1 MSKLPSD
8 LTHGQKKNSM
18 AKVMVVDDEATLTI
32 LLRNHLAD
40 IGHQVVGIAYSG
52 EECLELVW
60 AVKPDLILMDIKL
73 SGKLDGIATAKLIRE
88 GSDIPIIFLTAYT
101 DDDLFERAKQADPFG
116 YIVKPYHPREL
127 EITIEVA
134 LHRKAAERQLKS
146 YQDHLEMIVGE
157 RTAELSRTNEKLENK
172 VIQHQQ
178 AEAALRESEE
188 KYRLL
193 VENLQEGIWVI
204 DQHANTTFVNPRMAE
219 MLGYSPAEM
228 VGRHLFSFMDRSN
241 IEHCQHYLERRQKCV
256 REQHDFVF
264 VRKNGSHFFAILDA
278 SPLIDDQGNYT
289 GAIACVT
296 DITDRIRAE
305 RSLRESE
312 ERYRR
317 LFNGAVLGIFQSAP
331 DGQLINANPAYAT
344 MFGYASPMEMLSTVH
359 DITVDPDADPP
370 RRPEIIRLIL
380 DADQP
385 IQITNQ
391 YRRRDGNTFTG
402 SLQAWQVTDAD
413 GQLLYLEGFIEDISE
428 RQLIE
433 DERKHQFHFLQTL
446 IDAIPSPVFYKDT
459 DGRYLGINR
468 AFEDYIGLS
477 KDKLLGRTVYDVAP
491 SDLAERYHEM
501 DQALFNRPG
510 TQEYEAIVRY
520 ADGQHHNVIF
530 NKATFFDINGRLA
543 GLVGVI
549 TDISERKRVEEELDK
564 YRENLEELVKQR
576 TAELAHANAILKA
589 EIAERKRTEE
599 ALRKNEAEQRARATE
614 LEAAKELIKDS
625 LKEKEM
631 LLKEIHH
638 RVKNNLQVI
647 IGLLNITRDQTSNP
661 EATELLTDASVRVHS
676 MALIHSQLYQSTY
689 LSKISME
696 IYAEQLVA
704 NISQTYLPRSVSLIV
719 APSDV
724 FLEIDQAIPCALVLN
739 ELITNVYKHA
749 FRGKDQGTIEVA
761 ISTEADDLVQVRV
774 KDDGVGLPP
783 DFDPAKP
790 KSLGFE
796 LIRGLVRQL
805 RGTLTIN
812 ICGGTEM
819 IVRFPPRSKEEHH
832 HLF

>member
-1 MSKLPSD
+1 
-8 LTHGQKKNSM
+8 M
-18 AKVMVVDDEATLTI
+18 AKIMVVDDEATLTI
-32 LLRNHLAD
+32 LLRNHLTD

-73 SGKLDGIATAKLIRE
+73 SGKLDGIATATLIRA
-88 GSDIPIIFLTAYT
+88 GFDIPIIFLTAYT

-134 LHRKAAERQLKS
+134 LHRKEAERQLKS
-146 YQDHLEMIVGE
+146 YRDHLETIVGE
-157 RTAELSRTNEKLENK
+157 RTAELSRTNEKLQK
-172 VIQHQQ
+172 KIVQHQQ
-178 AEAALRESEE
+178 AEAALRKSEE

-193 VENLQEGIWVI
+193 VENMQEGIWVI
-204 DQHANTTFVNPRMAE
+204 DQNSNTTFVNPRMAE

-241 IEHCQHYLERRQKCV
+241 IEHCQHYLERRQKSV

-264 VRKNGSHFFAILDA
+264 IRKDGAHFFAILDA
-278 SPLIDDQGNYT
+278 SPLMGDQGDYI

-296 DITDRIRAE
+296 DITDRIWAE
-305 RSLRESE
+305 KSLRESE

-317 LFNGAVLGIFQSAP
+317 LFKGAVLGIFQSAP
-331 DGQLINANPAYAT
+331 DGRLINANPAYAT
-344 MFGYASPMEMLSTVH
+344 MFGYASPMEMLSAVH
-359 DITVDPDADPP
+359 DITVDLDADPP

-391 YRRRDGNTFTG
+391 YRRKDGSVFTG
-402 SLQAWQVTDAD
+402 NLQAWQVTDAD

-428 RQLIE
+428 RKIIE
-433 DERKHQFHFLQTL
+433 DERKQQFHFLQTL
-446 IDAIPSPVFYKDT
+446 IDSIPSPVFYKDNY
-459 DGRYLGINR
+459 GRYLGVNQ
-468 AFEDYIGLS
+468 AFENYTGLS
-477 KDKLLGRTVYDVAP
+477 KNKLLGRTVYEIVPD
-491 SDLAERYHEM
+491 DLAKRYNEM
-501 DQALFNRPG
+501 DLALLNHPG
-510 TQEYEAIVRY
+510 TQEYEATVRY
-520 ADGQHHNVIF
+520 PDGQHRNVIF
-530 NKATFFDINGRLA
+530 NKATFLDISGQLA

-549 TDISERKRVEEELDK
+549 TDITERKRVEEELDN
-564 YRENLEELVKQR
+564 YRENLEELVKRR
-576 TAELAHANAILKA
+576 TSELAHANIILEM
-589 EIAERKRTEE
+589 EIVERKRTEE

-614 LEAAKELIKDS
+614 LEAAKEQIKAS
-625 LKEKEM
+625 LKEKEL

-676 MALIHSQLYQSTY
+676 MALIHSQLYQSTH

-704 NISQTYLPRSVSLIV
+704 NISQTYLPRSVSLVV

-724 FLEIDQAIPCALVLN
+724 YLEIDQAIPCALALN
-739 ELITNVYKHA
+739 ELITNAYKHA

-761 ISTEADDLVQVRV
+761 ISTTADDLVQVRV
-774 KDDGVGLPP
+774 KDDGVGLPS
-783 DFDPAKP
+783 DFDLTKP

-796 LIRGLVRQL
+796 LIRGLIRQL
-805 RGTLTIN
+805 RGTIDIKT
-812 ICGGTEM
+812 CGGTEM
-819 IVRFPPRSKEEHH
+819 IVSFPLRSKEERHP
-832 HLF
+832 LF